1 MNLVQFIR
9 LFLRHAMWII
19 VIAVSLAVFVFNATK
34 DEKRTYSTEGLV
46 NTGLVSGYNIESQG
60 GGKTDYFYTSAE
72 LDNILNL
79 ISAYE
84 TNEELG
90 THLLADVMMHA
101 NPPAS
106 VILPANLQE
115 LRLEIGGN
123 LWDSLSVEDD
133 HQKTMDNLIAYR
145 EMRGEHN
152 PIHNILYSKHPLFGI
167 ETLTGV
173 KVVREGK
180 SDMIRLSHT
189 NIDPGICQRTLVV
202 LIDIFRRKHR
212 EIKESQTA
220 NVLDYF
226 EEATAASAKRLRE
239 AEERMKR
246 FQEESRIINYYEQTR
261 FIANKREDLF
271 ESYLNQ
277 VMNLVAADSAIKTVE
292 RQLNQRN
299 ILGLVN
305 QDLMRKRDSL
315 SSVASKIAQMD
326 LLEGDDLME
335 RTFVDSL
342 RSIAQG
348 LRSEISNRTDTI
360 QRIQRTPRGT
370 EIEMLLN
377 TWLENLLKM
386 EDAAARLQV
395 IEKRKEEFEDIYDA
409 FAPLGSTLKRL
420 EREINVAEREYLENL
435 HSLNMA
441 RLHKQNMLMAT
452 NLKVVDVPFFP
463 TAPDPSSRMMLVIVA
478 FLAGFILPVA
488 MVIAMEYFDKTLKQ
502 PGWAARMTEL
512 EIIGILPR
520 LGQRKRYRRRV
531 KEEFLEERPIG
542 LLLQHLKIELS
553 RRSAKKPVRI
563 LILSTRDS
571 EGKTMVGYLLS
582 KYLRSF
588 RANVAFLTPEDGHDE
603 ANFPELIGAQIG
615 HEHTYRY
622 YLEDDLFEMETEE
635 NLLRERVSE
644 LPDTDYFIT
653 ELPGLLSHPYPVE
666 IVRKADLI
674 LLTARANRTWIDA
687 DKHTLERI
695 SSISK
700 APVRLILNGVDVEY
714 LEESMGDLPK
724 KRSFI
729 RRYTKRLLKSGFS
742 SRSRL

>member
-9 LFLRHAMWII
+9 LFLRHATWII
-19 VIAVSLAVFVFNATK
+19 LIAVSLAAFVFNATK

-90 THLLADVMMHA
+90 THLLAEIMMHA
-101 NPPAS
+101 EPPAS

-115 LRLEIGGN
+115 LRLDIGGN
-123 LWDSLSVEDD
+123 LWDSLSVEGD
-133 HQKTMDNLIAYR
+133 HKKTMDNLVAYR
-145 EMRGEHN
+145 EERGENN
-152 PIHNILYSKHPLFGI
+152 PIHEILYSKHPIFGI

-180 SDMIRLSHT
+180 SDMIRLSYT
-189 NIDPGICQRTLVV
+189 TVDPGICQRTLIV

-212 EIKESQTA
+212 AIKESQTA

-226 EEATAASAKRLRE
+226 EAATNASAKRLRE
-239 AEERMKR
+239 SEERMKR

-315 SSVASKIAQMD
+315 SSVVSKIAQLD
-326 LLEGDDLME
+326 LLDGDTILAKPY
-335 RTFVDSL
+335 VDSL

-348 LRSEISNRTDTI
+348 LRNQIVNRTDTI

-386 EDAAARLQV
+386 EDAAARLRV
-395 IEKRKEEFEDIYDA
+395 IEKRKEEFEEIYDA

-478 FLAGFILPVA
+478 FLAGFILPIAV
-488 MVIAMEYFDKTLKQ
+488 VIAMEYFDKTLKQ

-520 LGQRKRYRRRV
+520 LGQKKRYRRRV

-553 RRSAKKPVRI
+553 RRNAKKPVRI

-571 EGKTMVGYLLS
+571 EGKTMVGYLLA

-588 RANVAFLTPEDGHDE
+588 RAHVAFLTPEDGHDE
-603 ANFPELIGAQIG
+603 GNFPELIGAQIG
-615 HEHTYRY
+615 HEHTFRY
-622 YLEDDLFEMETEE
+622 YLEDDLFEMEKEE
-635 NLLRERVSE
+635 SLLRERVSE

-653 ELPGLLSHPYPVE
+653 ELPGMLSHPYPVE

-695 SSISK
+695 SSIAQ

-724 KRSFI
+724 KRSLV
-729 RRYTKRLLKSGFS
+729 RRYMKRLLKSGFS
-742 SRSRL
+742 SRSKL

>member
-19 VIAVSLAVFVFNATK
+19 VIAVSLAAFVFNATK

-90 THLLADVMMHA
+90 AHLLADVMMYA
-101 NPPAS
+101 TPPAN
-106 VILPANLQE
+106 VILPANLQD
-115 LRLEIGGN
+115 LRLDIGGN
-123 LWDSLSVEDD
+123 LWDSLSVEGD

-145 EMRGEHN
+145 EKRGVTN
-152 PIHNILYSKHPLFGI
+152 PIHDILYSKHPLFGI

-180 SDMIRLSHT
+180 SDMIRLSYT
-189 NIDPGICQRTLVV
+189 TIDPGICQRTVIV

-226 EEATAASAKRLRE
+226 EAATNASALRLRE
-239 AEERMKR
+239 SEERMKR

-292 RQLNQRN
+292 RQMNQRN

-305 QDLMRKRDSL
+305 QELMRKRDSL
-315 SSVASKIAQMD
+315 SSVVSKIAQLD
-326 LLEGDDLME
+326 LIEDD
-335 RTFVDSL
+335 TFLAQPFIDSL
-342 RSIAQG
+342 RAVAQG
-348 LRSEISNRTDTI
+348 LRNQIVSKTDTI
-360 QRIQRTPRGT
+360 QRIQRTPKGA

-395 IEKRKEEFEDIYDA
+395 IEKRKEEFEEIYDA

-478 FLAGFILPVA
+478 FLAGFILPLT
-488 MVIAMEYFDKTLKQ
+488 MVIAMEYFDKTLKK

-520 LGQRKRYRRRV
+520 LGQKKRYRRRV
-531 KEEFLEERPIG
+531 NEEFLEERPIG

-553 RRSAKKPVRI
+553 RRNAKKPVRI

-571 EGKTMVGYLLS
+571 EGKTMVGYLLA

-588 RANVAFLTPEDGHDE
+588 RAHVAFLTPEDGHDE

-615 HEHTYRY
+615 HEHTFRY

-635 NLLRERVSE
+635 SLLRDRISE

-724 KRSFI
+724 KRSMV
-729 RRYTKRLLKSGFS
+729 RRFTKRLLKSGFS
-742 SRSRL
+742 SRSKL